1 MNAIEVLRIE
11 NMTKVYKHET
21 HQVFALRDVCCSLY
35 KGEMVAI
42 MGTSGSGKSTLLNM
56 VSALD
61 EPTSGHLYILGE
73 RAKEVFK
80 EPKASAYRKENIGF
94 IFQSFQLL
102 KNLNVEENI
111 ALPLI
116 LNEVSQAEIKERVGW
131 VMEQLGIEKWRKHRP
146 TELSGGQQQRVAVA
160 RAIITNPPI
169 LLADE
174 PTGSLDFNTTKD
186 IMNLLV
192 QLKEVN
198 KQSILLVTHDPY
210 VATYANRVLFFHD
223 GQIINEYH
231 TTQTEQDLDII
242 LSKFKQI
249 TRGEH

>member
-1 MNAIEVLRIE
+1 MNITEVLRLE
-11 NMTKVYKHET
+11 NITKVYKQET
-21 HQVFALRDVCCSLY
+21 HQVFALRDVCCSLN

-61 EPTSGHLYILGE
+61 EPTSGDLYLLGQK
-73 RAKEVFK
+73 AKKIFK
-80 EPKASAYRKENIGF
+80 EPHASDYRKANIGF

-102 KNLNVEENI
+102 KNLNVEDNI

-116 LNEVSQAEIKERVGW
+116 LNDVSQVEIRERIEW
-131 VMEQLGIEKWRKHRP
+131 VMKQLGIDKWRKHRP

-192 QLKEVN
+192 QLKEAN
-198 KQSILLVTHDPY
+198 NQSILLVTHDPY
-210 VATYANRVLFFHD
+210 VATFANRVLFFHD

-231 TTQTEQDLDII
+231 NTHQEQDLDII
-242 LSKFKQI
+242 LSKFKAI